1 MKISRMKKGEWS
13 KIRAFFDLETD
24 EGFNIKGFKLI
35 EGIEGMF
42 VGFPSQQNK
51 DGEYK
56 DTIFADKTLK
66 QQVNKLALDFYS
78 NDKSNDSD
86 VPF

>member
-1 MKISRMKKGEWS
+1 MAKGEWS

-42 VGFPSQQNK
+42 VGFPSQKNK
-51 DGEYK
+51 DGEYQ

>member
-1 MKISRMKKGEWS
+1 MKKGEWS